1 MPRNTEF
8 GERSMHKI
16 TFIMRTLLI
25 LTALILSFNSS
36 FSQNLNPVKW
46 DFSTK
51 KVGENEFDLIYT
63 AKIQDGWYVYSQY
76 LEGDDGP
83 IPTSFN
89 YDEGG
94 HYEMVGK
101 NKESEANRKEGHD
114 PMFDMNIVKY
124 SKKATFTQR
133 VKISDL
139 SKPIT
144 GYLEYMTCDDTR
156 CLPPKE
162 VDYSFDLNIE
172 TKETTSAAEPAKV
185 DSPKEDNAPAKTE
198 SQASTS
204 NDKSQEEPATLA
216 SGGMDEGGKLDPV
229 KWSWESKK
237 INEEEY
243 DLIYKAKIQDGWYV
257 YSQNLEGDDGPIPT
271 SFNYLTD
278 NFEAVGENEESSEY
292 RKEGFDKM
300 FEMNIVKYAKEVTF
314 TQRVKAKDLSKPIEG
329 YLEYMTCDD
338 SKCLPPKEV
347 DYSFN
352 LSGEPL
358 NSEEETVAISTG
370 KKFDTEGTP
379 IDANFDYALAE
390 SECGTEEAP
399 DEEKEASNFWLIFLL
414 GFGGGLVALLTPCVF
429 PMIPLTVSFFTNS
442 SKDKASG
449 IRNALTYGLSIIVI
463 YVLLGMVI
471 TGVFGADALNLLST
485 DAWFNIFF
493 AVLFIVFAFSFF
505 GYFEITLPSS
515 WSNKTDQAADKGGLI
530 GIFFMAFTLSLVSF
544 SCTGPIIGTLLVET
558 ATGGSE
564 AALFGRIPI
573 GPLVGMLGFSVALA
587 LPFGLFA
594 AFPSWLNSLPKSG
607 GWMNSV
613 KVTLGFIEIALAL
626 KFLSIADLTMGWKI
640 MPYEAFVGLW
650 VLCALG
656 LAAYYLGWIKFPHD
670 GPTKSISK
678 TKMALAA
685 GMFAFALYLASG
697 FQYSDRSETFVTP
710 NLLSGLA
717 PPAGHSYIYPKKCP
731 LNISCFK
738 DYYEGLAHAK
748 KVGKPILLDFTGHG
762 CVNCRRMEDQVWGE
776 PGVFEL
782 IRDDYV
788 LISLYVDE
796 RKELEEPYKSPI
808 DGRLRRKVGNK
819 WADFELI
826 HFNRQSQPYYVLL
839 DNDETV
845 LNKPKAYT
853 PDKDEYQAFL
863 ECGLQR
869 FQDKQR
875 KVIGL
880 KSK

>member
-1 MPRNTEF
+1 
-8 GERSMHKI
+8 
-16 TFIMRTLLI
+16 MRTLLI
-25 LTALILSFNSS
+25 FAILLFSLQTS
-36 FSQNLNPVKW
+36 FSQNLNPVTW
-46 DFSTK
+46 EFSSK
-51 KVGENEFDLIYT
+51 KVGENEYDLTYT
-63 AKIQDGWYVYSQY
+63 ANIQSGWYVYSQY

-89 YDEGG
+89 YEGG
-94 HYEMVGK
+94 DHYEMAGK
-101 NKESEANRKEGHD
+101 NIESEANRKEGHD

-124 SKKATFTQR
+124 SKKAVFTQR
-133 VKISDL
+133 VKIKDA

-162 VDYSFDLNIE
+162 VDYSFDLNIQPDE
-172 TKETTSAAEPAKV
+172 STGATEPTKEEAYSNSSPAEEVVVSEIEPEE
-185 DSPKEDNAPAKTE
+185 SDN
-198 SQASTS
+198 
-204 NDKSQEEPATLA
+204 
-216 SGGMDEGGKLDPV
+216 GGLLNPV

-237 INEEEY
+237 VNEEEF
-243 DLIYKAKIQDGWYV
+243 DLVYTAKIQDGWYV
-257 YSQNLEGDDGPIPT
+257 YTQYIEGEDGPIPT
-271 SFNYLTD
+271 SFNYLSD
-278 NFEAVGENEESSEY
+278 NFEAVGENEETSEH

-300 FEMNIVKYAKEVTF
+300 FEMNIVKYSKEVSF
-314 TQRVKAKDLSKPIEG
+314 TQRVKAKDISKAIEG

-338 SKCLPPKEV
+338 TRCLPPKEV
-347 DYSFN
+347 DFSFN
-352 LSGEPL
+352 LSGE
-358 NSEEETVAISTG
+358 TVAEEVVISNNSN
-370 KKFDTEGTP
+370 KKFDTKGTP
-379 IDANFDYALAE
+379 LDANFNHDLAK
-390 SECGTEEAP
+390 SDCGTEEAP
-399 DEEKEASNFWLIFLL
+399 KEENDNNFWLIFLL

-442 SKDKASG
+442 SKDRASG
-449 IRNALTYGLSIIVI
+449 IRNALTYGASIIVI
-463 YVLLGMVI
+463 YVLLGMLI
-471 TGVFGADALNLLST
+471 TGIFGADSLNVLST
-485 DAWFNIFF
+485 NAWFNIFF

-564 AALFGRIPI
+564 AALFGRIPL
-573 GPLVGMLGFSVALA
+573 GPLVGMFGFSVALA

-607 GWMNSV
+607 GWMTSV

-656 LAAYYLGWIKFPHD
+656 LAAYYMGWIRFPHD
-670 GPTKSISK
+670 GPAKSVSNTKKI
-678 TKMALAA
+678 LA
-685 GMFAFALYLASG
+685 GSMVAFALYLASG

-731 LNISCFK
+731 LNINCFK

-776 PGVFEL
+776 AGVFEL

-788 LISLYVDE
+788 LVSLYVDE
-796 RKELEEPYKSPI
+796 RKKLDETYISPI
-808 DGRLRRKVGNK
+808 DGRERRSVGHR
-819 WADFELI
+819 WADFQLV
-826 HFNRQSQPYYVLL
+826 HFSAQAQPYYILL

-845 LNKPKAYT
+845 LNKPRAYT

-863 ECGLQR
+863 ECGLER
-869 FQDKQR
+869 FEDKQR
-875 KVIGL
+875 KVLG
-880 KSK
+880 SK